1 MTPLRRAVRSAP
13 GGGGGRPWMGVPVR
27 GTLAVLAVLALA
39 LAPRPLAAQ
48 QAGSPAGAAETIASS
63 GSMLPAPPIV
73 VLTSYPEPFAQAV
86 AAAYLRTRPGEDLR
100 FLHKSTHALIEHV
113 TSERLPR
120 ADAVWTSSPIAIAE
134 LADAGLLERPA
145 RAGPEAAAGVRPS
158 PPRLHAFAY
167 SRIGIMWRPDLM
179 RAKGLPPPADLGSLL
194 APDYAGL
201 IAMSAPARSGTT
213 LLFVELVLQSLGWDE
228 GWAYLQQ
235 LAGNLATVT
244 ARSFGVPEGL
254 GHGRFPVG
262 IGVGFLART
271 QPTNGEPLAFVAAPG
286 DVLLPAG
293 VAALTNARNG
303 QGARRFVAF
312 LQGEEGQALLA
323 DPQVAR
329 IPLAEA
335 REAAP
340 FEERFDYLLA
350 STRRDVVVALFDQL
364 VTYQLDEHRR
374 FWRRWREVEA
384 GLADAGEAAGE
395 MTGEAVRE
403 ARALLDQAYR
413 RATGVPVRAF
423 MAHDP
428 ALVRVFSPTAP
439 ERLENRAFRE
449 RLLES
454 WHRETRERL
463 AEAGALVEQAQR
475 RLAAAVSP
483 QAR

>member
-1 MTPLRRAVRSAP
+1 MTFSRLAVRSAP
-13 GGGGGRPWMGVPVR
+13 GGGGGRPWMIVAGLVA
-27 GTLAVLAVLALA
+27 GLAVFALA
-39 LAPRPLAAQ
+39 LLPSPLVAQ
-48 QAGSPAGAAETIASS
+48 DAGAPGDS
-63 GSMLPAPPIV
+63 PDAPPTI

-86 AAAYLRTRPGEDLR
+86 AVAYSRVHPGEELR
-100 FLHKSTHALIEHV
+100 FLHKSTHAIIEHV

-120 ADAVWTSSPIAIAE
+120 ADVVWMSSPIGIAE
-134 LADAGLLERPA
+134 LARGRLLSPPVPAG
-145 RAGPEAAAGVRPS
+145 GAAGGAAPPS
-158 PPRLHAFAY
+158 APRLHAFAY
-167 SRIGIMWRPDLM
+167 SQFGIMWRPDLL
-179 RAKGLPPPADLGSLL
+179 RAKGLPAPTGLASLL
-194 APDYAGL
+194 APDYAGMV
-201 IAMSAPARSGTT
+201 AMSAPARSGTT
-213 LLFVELVLQSLGWDE
+213 LLFVELVLQSLGWEE

-254 GHGRFPVG
+254 AHGRFPVG

-271 QPTNGEPLAFVAAPG
+271 QQTNGEPLAFLAVPE
-286 DVLLPAG
+286 DVMLPAG
-293 VAALTNARNG
+293 VAALSTARHA
-303 QGARRFVAF
+303 QGARRFAAF
-312 LQGEEGQALLA
+312 LQGEAGQALLA
-323 DPQVAR
+323 EPQVAR

-335 REAAP
+335 RQATP

-374 FWRRWREVEA
+374 FWRRWREVGAMVPGQGE
-384 GLADAGEAAGE
+384 GEGEGDAA
-395 MTGEAVRE
+395 RE
-403 ARALLDQAYR
+403 ARALLDRAYR

-428 ALVRVFSPTAP
+428 ALVRVFSPGGP

-449 RLLES
+449 RLMES

-475 RLAAAVSP
+475 RMAAALAVSP
-483 QAR
+483 AAR

>member
-1 MTPLRRAVRSAP
+1 MTLSRLAVRSAP
-13 GGGGGRPWMGVPVR
+13 GGGGGRPWKIVAGLV
-27 GTLAVLAVLALA
+27 ALALA
-39 LAPRPLAAQ
+39 LLPRPLVAQDAGPPAAL
-48 QAGSPAGAAETIASS
+48 AGGPPTI
-63 GSMLPAPPIV
+63 

-86 AAAYLRTRPGEDLR
+86 AVAYSRAHPGEELR

-120 ADAVWTSSPIAIAE
+120 ADVVWTSSPIAIAE
-134 LADAGLLERPA
+134 LARARLLARPE
-145 RAGPEAAAGVRPS
+145 RAGEAAASEPEPS
-158 PPRLHAFAY
+158 APRLHAFAY
-167 SRIGIMWRPDLM
+167 SQLGIMWRPDLM
-179 RAKGLPPPADLGSLL
+179 RARGLPAPADLASLL
-194 APDYAGL
+194 SPDYAGMV
-201 IAMSAPARSGTT
+201 AMSAPARSGTT

-254 GHGRFPVG
+254 AHGRFPVG

-271 QPTNGEPLAFVAAPG
+271 QQTNGEQLAFLAAPG
-286 DVLLPAG
+286 DVMLPAG
-293 VAALTNARNG
+293 VAALSTARHA

-312 LQGEEGQALLA
+312 LQGQAGQALLA

-329 IPLAEA
+329 IPLAAA
-335 REAAP
+335 RQATP

-374 FWRRWREVEA
+374 FWRRWREV
-384 GLADAGEAAGE
+384 DATVSGDGRAE
-395 MTGEAVRE
+395 RE
-403 ARALLDQAYR
+403 ARSLLDQAYR

-428 ALVRVFSPTAP
+428 ALVRVFSPGGP

-449 RLLES
+449 RLMES

-475 RLAAAVSP
+475 RMAAAVAVSP
-483 QAR
+483 ASR

>member
-1 MTPLRRAVRSAP
+1 MTLSRLAVRSAP
-13 GGGGGRPWMGVPVR
+13 GGGGGRPWRIVAGLV
-27 GTLAVLAVLALA
+27 ALALA
-39 LAPRPLAAQ
+39 LLPRPLVAQDAGPPAAL
-48 QAGSPAGAAETIASS
+48 AGGPPTI
-63 GSMLPAPPIV
+63 

-86 AAAYLRTRPGEDLR
+86 AVAYSRAHPGEELR

-120 ADAVWTSSPIAIAE
+120 ADVVWTSSPIAIAE
-134 LADAGLLERPA
+134 LARARLLARPE
-145 RAGPEAAAGVRPS
+145 RAGEAAASEPEPS
-158 PPRLHAFAY
+158 APRLHAFAY
-167 SRIGIMWRPDLM
+167 SQLGIMWRPDLM
-179 RAKGLPPPADLGSLL
+179 RARGLPAPADLASLL
-194 APDYAGL
+194 SPDYAGMV
-201 IAMSAPARSGTT
+201 AMSAPARSGTT

-254 GHGRFPVG
+254 AHGRFPVG

-271 QPTNGEPLAFVAAPG
+271 QQTNGEQLAFLAAPG
-286 DVLLPAG
+286 DVMLPAG
-293 VAALTNARNG
+293 VAALSTARHA

-312 LQGEEGQALLA
+312 LQGEAGQALLA

-329 IPLAEA
+329 IPLAAA
-335 REAAP
+335 RQATP

-374 FWRRWREVEA
+374 FWRRWREV
-384 GLADAGEAAGE
+384 DATVSGDGGAE
-395 MTGEAVRE
+395 RE
-403 ARALLDQAYR
+403 ARSLLDQAYR

-428 ALVRVFSPTAP
+428 ALVRVFSPGGP

-449 RLLES
+449 RLMES

-475 RLAAAVSP
+475 RMAAAVAVSP
-483 QAR
+483 ASR